1 MHSDQPGRF
10 SIPGSGLERPEA
22 AQKQKQPNEPSLWV
36 RFWLEQFLGC
46 FWFSIPVPKRYRI
59 FETKS
64 VTKSEI
70 NCEHDLDEVRL
81 ARHLSQAPVKLST
94 AEAAKPPVQ
103 HFEAQRSHKNVIR
116 LDERHTCPLSN
127 IIIFDSD
134 AQFIMPR
141 PSETA
146 SAP

>member
-46 FWFSIPVPKRYRI
+46 FWFSIPVPKKYRI

-81 ARHLSQAPVKLST
+81 ARHLSQAPDHRQPLKLKGRHSSTVKLS
-94 AEAAKPPVQ
+94 V
-103 HFEAQRSHKNVIR
+103 VI
-116 LDERHTCPLSN
+116 ER
-127 IIIFDSD
+127 
-134 AQFIMPR
+134 
-141 PSETA
+141 
-146 SAP
+146 